1 MALTELQLPTKQ
13 NFYGKL
19 QNAASQM
26 DILIKN
32 WRDIAEFIGMVDASD
47 LDAMGVA
54 AGQVRTDLI
63 NFRSVLNEM
72 IALYDGGVVTPTNP
86 PNEIIDRIRHM

>member
-1 MALTELQLPTKQ
+1 
-13 NFYGKL
+13 
-19 QNAASQM
+19 M
-26 DILIKN
+26 DTLIKS
-32 WRDIAEFIGMVDASD
+32 WHDIAEFIGMVDASD

-72 IALYDGGVVTPTNP
+72 IALYDGGAVTPTNP